1 MGNKALYENI
11 INGIA
16 KSIKTAINEK
26 LNAEDFYECLQPMYF
41 GDFIIEYNK
50 ENSKY
55 KKYMAKEA
63 LDFVI
68 GKQPRTVGDIN
79 GGEKWYI
86 FYGNDNPADNV
97 VDEKE
102 LHSSLKRSGKIT
114 ELQTLGIGEG
124 SWGVFVYNSGI
135 YAYQGH
141 LVKGTNNSSFSQKN
155 DWVII
160 APESWWKRKG
170 LLI

>member
-1 MGNKALYENI
+1 MNNALYENI
-11 INGIA
+11 ISGIA
-16 KSIKTAINEK
+16 KSVKKAINERIDPEK
-26 LNAEDFYECLQPMYF
+26 FYECLQPMYF

-50 ENSKY
+50 EGSKY
-55 KKYMAKEA
+55 KRYVAKEV

-68 GKQPRTVGDIN
+68 GKCPKVVGDIN
-79 GGEKWYI
+79 GGERWYI
-86 FYGNDNPADNV
+86 FYGTSNPSDNIID
-97 VDEKE
+97 DKE
-102 LHSSLKRSGKIT
+102 LHSSLKRSKKVT

-141 LVKGTNNSSFSQKN
+141 LTKGTNNSSFSQEN